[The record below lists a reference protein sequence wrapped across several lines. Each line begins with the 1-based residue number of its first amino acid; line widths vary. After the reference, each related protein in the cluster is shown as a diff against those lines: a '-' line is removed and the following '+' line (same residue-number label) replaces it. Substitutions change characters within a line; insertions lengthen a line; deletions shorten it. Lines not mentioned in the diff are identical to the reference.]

1 MRNTLAAVAM
11 SAAFGLAAGALAD
24 GHGNIP
30 HEEQTSPEQVQMC
43 DDNLATCASGA
54 DSWACVT
61 ALKTCVGDKRQEA
74 MALMEEH
81 G

>member
-1 MRNTLAAVAM
+1 MKTTLTTIAALAVLGLATGAVA
-11 SAAFGLAAGALAD
+11 AD
-24 GHGNIP
+24 IP

-43 DDNLATCASGA
+43 DDNLATCAAGT

-74 MALMEEH
+74 MKLMAES

>member
-1 MRNTLAAVAM
+1 MKKTLTTIGAI
-11 SAAFGLAAGALAD
+11 AAFGFAAAALAD
-24 GHGNIP
+24 EIP

-43 DDNLATCASGA
+43 DENLATCSAGT

-61 ALKTCVGDKRQEA
+61 ALKTCVGSKRQEA
-74 MALMEEH
+74 MAAMEAN

>member
-1 MRNTLAAVAM
+1 MRKTIAALAAVA
-11 SAAFGLAAGALAD
+11 ALGFAGAAVAED
-24 GHGNIP
+24 IP
-30 HEEQTSPEQVQMC
+30 HEEQTSPEQVKMC
-43 DDNLATCASGA
+43 DDNLAMCAAGD

-74 MALMEEH
+74 MTLMAEH

>member
-1 MRNTLAAVAM
+1 MRTTLTIIGAA
-11 SAAFGLAAGALAD
+11 AAFGIAATAFAAD
-24 GHGNIP
+24 IP

-43 DDNLATCASGA
+43 DDNLATCSAGT

-74 MALMEEH
+74 MKLMEEH

>member
-1 MRNTLAAVAM
+1 MKRTLAAI
-11 SAAFGLAAGALAD
+11 AAIAVFGYAGAAAAEMEP
-24 GHGNIP
+24 IP
-30 HEEQTSPEQVQMC
+30 HEAQTSPEQVAMC
-43 DDNLATCASGA
+43 DDNLATCEAGE

-74 MALMEEH
+74 MKLMEIH

>member
-1 MRNTLAAVAM
+1 MRKTLTAIAA
-11 SAAFGLAAGALAD
+11 AAALGAAGAALAAD
-24 GHGNIP
+24 IP

-43 DDNLATCASGA
+43 DDNLATCAAGE

-74 MALMEEH
+74 MRLMGES
-81 G
+81 GG

>member
-1 MRNTLAAVAM
+1 MKDTLIAIAA
-11 SAAFGLAAGALAD
+11 AAALGFAGAALAD
-24 GHGNIP
+24 GHEGIP

-43 DDNLATCASGA
+43 DENLATCAAGT

-74 MALMEEH
+74 ITLMEAN

>member
-1 MRNTLAAVAM
+1 MKKTLTAVAAF
-11 SAAFGLAAGALAD
+11 AALGFAGGALAAD
-24 GHGNIP
+24 IP

-43 DDNLATCASGA
+43 DDNLATCAAGA

-61 ALKTCVGDKRQEA
+61 ALKTCVGDKRLEA
-74 MALMEEH
+74 MKLMEAN

>member
-1 MRNTLAAVAM
+1 MQRTFAALAA
-11 SAAFGLAAGALAD
+11 AAALGLAGAALAQD
-24 GHGNIP
+24 IP

-43 DDNLATCASGA
+43 DDNLATCNAGE

-74 MALMEEH
+74 MAAMEAN